1 MIKVLIVIA
10 FLLLAIVVLLAFLL
24 FKLQLNYE
32 YIQIDIKGLKEK
44 LDDIDFKL
52 IQLYK
57 LIDDKLMATMSLEIV
72 GGLLNQSK

>member
-32 YIQIDIKGLKEK
+32 YIQKDIKGLKEK
-44 LDDIDFKL
+44 LVDIDFKL

-57 LIDDKLMATMSLEIV
+57 LIDDNK
-72 GGLLNQSK
+72 G

>member
-24 FKLQLNYE
+24 FKIQLNYE
-32 YIQIDIKGLKEK
+32 YIQKDIKGLKEK
-44 LDDIDFKL
+44 HVDIDFKL

-57 LIDDKLMATMSLEIV
+57 LIDDNN
-72 GGLLNQSK
+72 G

>member
-1 MIKVLIVIA
+1 MIKMLIVIA
-10 FLLLAIVVLLAFLL
+10 FMLLAIVVLLAFLL

-32 YIQIDIKGLKEK
+32 YIQKEIKGLKEK

-57 LIDDKLMATMSLEIV
+57 LIDDNN
-72 GGLLNQSK
+72 G

>member
-10 FLLLAIVVLLAFLL
+10 FLLLAIVVLLALLL

-57 LIDDKLMATMSLEIV
+57 LIDDNN
-72 GGLLNQSK
+72 G

>member
-1 MIKVLIVIA
+1 MIKVLIIIA

-57 LIDDKLMATMSLEIV
+57 LIDDNI
-72 GGLLNQSK
+72 G

>member
-44 LDDIDFKL
+44 LVDIDFKL

-57 LIDDKLMATMSLEIV
+57 LIDDNN
-72 GGLLNQSK
+72 G

>member
-32 YIQIDIKGLKEK
+32 YTQIDIKGLKEK

-57 LIDDKLMATMSLEIV
+57 LIDDNN
-72 GGLLNQSK
+72 G

>member
-10 FLLLAIVVLLAFLL
+10 FLLLAIVVLLSFLL

-32 YIQIDIKGLKEK
+32 YIQIDVKGLKEK

-57 LIDDKLMATMSLEIV
+57 LIDDNN
-72 GGLLNQSK
+72 G

>member
-10 FLLLAIVVLLAFLL
+10 FMLLAIVVLLAFLL

-32 YIQIDIKGLKEK
+32 YIQKDIKGLKEK

-57 LIDDKLMATMSLEIV
+57 LIDDNN
-72 GGLLNQSK
+72 G

>member
-24 FKLQLNYE
+24 FELQLNYE
-32 YIQIDIKGLKEK
+32 YIQKDIKGLKEK
-44 LDDIDFKL
+44 LVDIDFKL

-57 LIDDKLMATMSLEIV
+57 LIDDNN
-72 GGLLNQSK
+72 G

>member
-32 YIQIDIKGLKEK
+32 YIQKDIKGLKEK
-44 LDDIDFKL
+44 LVDIDFKL

-57 LIDDKLMATMSLEIV
+57 LIDDNN
-72 GGLLNQSK
+72 G

>member
-57 LIDDKLMATMSLEIV
+57 LIDDNN
-72 GGLLNQSK
+72 G